1 MRKKQ
6 SFVNLKLLPCSHGQ
20 GMRMHK
26 EPLPILSNNKYKYTE
41 ENPNKLYTNTRDQ
54 SMKNPEKETRYER
67 IGANVF
73 PLRNAGDNGGVN
85 V

>member
-1 MRKKQ
+1 
-6 SFVNLKLLPCSHGQ
+6 
-20 GMRMHK
+20 MHK

-41 ENPNKLYTNTRDQ
+41 EKPNKLYTNTRDQ

-85 V
+85 VWINKRERECARVCVWTVK